1 VRTRREKVWRPRS
14 IRDLVENEDYEGKNG
29 YPVILDAD
37 LAQRARDARTRLDPS
52 AVQRRKGGRPPKDP
66 AYILRGLAFCAC
78 GAPMYTSQKGQPR
91 AYVCRDVVQCTGVCT
106 RPRIRAP
113 VIEGHVLRHLDAFVG
128 QDVEGWIAE
137 RLAARGGHHDV
148 LAGTLQSHRQEWLPS
163 TQSVRSG

>member
-113 VIEGHVLRHLDAFVG
+113 VIEGHVLPPPTPSSAKTSKAGSQSAWLRV
-128 QDVEGWIAE
+128 
-137 RLAARGGHHDV
+137 AATTTPWPARCSPT
-148 LAGTLQSHRQEWLPS
+148 ARSWLPS
-163 TQSVRSG
+163 TQGVRSG